1 MSRFGIKGISIRVT
15 VVFVFIIGTLIT
27 AATAITLHYLF
38 SSNIATEAVTAQ
50 AEILAK
56 NTQDKVEGL
65 HTKAAHSVEILA
77 RNSALVDGSQVDEYA
92 TDRLFA
98 NLLQNNNEFYAVYLG
113 LANGDFY
120 ELINLEASPKIREQL
135 GASLTDRFAKVR
147 IHQEQGKRVKHT
159 LFLNEAFEVSHQ
171 LVEPSGYDA
180 TTRPW
185 FQIADTIN
193 ASRTKPY
200 LFQHLQAPGQTFSMV
215 MEESGAVIAVDI
227 ALSTM
232 SQFLSRQMAT
242 GTPIEHSEV
251 FLYDLSGKLVASSDA
266 ATEMPRRELP
276 TLPLSEQER
285 NYLNSLGTVR
295 IANETDWAP
304 LDYSIAGQPRGY
316 TVELMQM
323 LARSLG
329 LSVEFINGVSW
340 ETLVQHFQRGD
351 LEILTPVYRTGS
363 NSHWGQFSSPMVE
376 MPMALA
382 TRVEGQRYTSLETL
396 NGAVLAIPAGW
407 SIISEIRRAYP
418 QIRILETASVA
429 DALMAVIGGEADA
442 TIETRIILDYTKRVY
457 FLEGLHIEP
466 NLEIGPVNFDAG
478 LRAVFKPE
486 LAPLAELFERALAQ
500 VGPGDRQYLS
510 QRWLGDMTEIRQQDS
525 LTVPYKAL
533 ITTAQE
539 RLLQGKL
546 NRLPLEGRD
555 SFLYIEPLRVGEDHF
570 FALAL
575 DVGTVLEASRRE
587 VLVSATA
594 TAICILALLPFCYL
608 LANPIVNP
616 IRQLAKENE
625 KVMRRQYQQVQRQ
638 PSIIKEV
645 DELSTSLVEMS
656 AAIAEHEAQQQRL
669 MDSFIEVI
677 AQTIDDKSPYTGG
690 HCYRVPELGLMLARE
705 ASISQKEVFSAFSI
719 KDKDKHREFKLA
731 AWLHDCGKI
740 STPEHVVDKGS
751 KLESSYNRI
760 HEIRTRFEVLWRD
773 EEIRYLEAVMA
784 TPQDEP
790 ELRAR
795 RDQAQRLLTEQ
806 FEFVARCNVGG
817 EFMEDESIERLRGI
831 ATRTWQRH
839 FDDCLGLGPLE
850 ERRRGESQ
858 VQLPV
863 TENLLSDKP
872 EHRIAWERKQSYDP
886 SLGIKLEPTELQN
899 NQGELYNL
907 CIRKGTLNDEERFR
921 INEHT
926 VSTIKILE
934 SLPFPP
940 ELANVPR
947 YASTHHETLK
957 GTGYPRRLT
966 GDQLSVGE
974 RILVLADIFEA
985 LTADDRPYKKAKSL
999 SSAINIL
1006 HKMVKDDHVDGE
1018 VFRLFLSTG
1027 VYMEYAERFLKP
1039 AQMDE
1044 VDLSRY
1050 LNEERAEDKEP
1061 A

>member
-1 MSRFGIKGISIRVT
+1 MSSLENRGISIRVT

-27 AATAITLHYLF
+27 AATAITLQYLF
-38 SSNIATEAVTAQ
+38 SSKIATEAVTAQ

-56 NTQDKVEGL
+56 NTQAKVEGL

-77 RNSALVDGSQVDEYA
+77 RNAALVEAGQVDEVA
-92 TDRLFA
+92 TDKLFA
-98 NLLQNNNEFYAVYLG
+98 NLLENNNEFYAVYLG

-120 ELINLEASPKIREQL
+120 ELINLEASPLIRDQL
-135 GASLTDRFAKVR
+135 GASLTDRFAKVV
-147 IHQEQGKRVKHT
+147 IHDLDGRRVKQT

-171 LVEPSGYDA
+171 FVESSDYDA
-180 TTRPW
+180 RTRPW
-185 FQIADTIN
+185 FQIADAIN

-232 SQFLSRQMAT
+232 SQFLTQQLAS
-242 GTPIEHSEV
+242 GTPLEHSEV
-251 FLYDLSGKLVASSDA
+251 FLYDLEGKLVASSA
-266 ATEMPRRELP
+266 AAIELPRRDLP
-276 TLPLSEQER
+276 MLPVTEQER
-285 NYLNSLGTVR
+285 LYLNGLGTVR

-316 TVELMQM
+316 TVELIQM

-340 ETLVQHFQRGD
+340 DTLVAHFQRGD
-351 LEILTPVYRTGS
+351 LEVLTPVYRTGS
-363 NSHWGQFSSPMVE
+363 NRDWGQFSAAMVE

-382 TRVEGQRYTSLETL
+382 TREQDARYTSLQAL
-396 NGAVLAIPAGW
+396 DGSVLAVPAGW
-407 SIISEIRRAYP
+407 SIIPEIEAAYP
-418 QIRILETASVA
+418 GIRIVEVASVA
-429 DALMAVIGGEADA
+429 DALRAVASGEADA
-442 TIETRIILDYTKRVY
+442 TLETRIILDYTQRVY
-457 FLEGLHIEP
+457 FIEGLHIEP
-466 NLEIGPVNFDAG
+466 QLDIGSVNFDAG
-478 LRAVFKPE
+478 LRAVFQPE
-486 LAPLAELFERALAQ
+486 LAPLAALFDRALAQ
-500 VGPGDRQYLS
+500 VGPDERQYLA
-510 QRWLGDMTEIRQQDS
+510 QRWLGDMGQIRQQDS
-525 LTVPYKAL
+525 LIVPYKAL
-533 ITTAQE
+533 MTTALD
-539 RLLQGKL
+539 RSLQGQL
-546 NRLPLEGRD
+546 NQVELDGRD
-555 SFLYIEPLRVGEDHF
+555 SFLYIEPLRVGKDHF
-570 FALAL
+570 FALAV
-575 DVGTVLEASRRE
+575 DEDAVLRVSRGE
-587 VLVSATA
+587 VMVSAAA
-594 TAICILALLPFCYL
+594 TAICILALLPLCYL

-616 IRQLAKENE
+616 IRQLAKQNE
-625 KVMRRQYQQVQRQ
+625 KVMRRQYQQVRRQ
-638 PSIIKEV
+638 PSVIKEV
-645 DELSTSLVEMS
+645 DELSSSLVQMS

-669 MDSFIEVI
+669 MDSFVEVI

-690 HCYRVPELGLMLARE
+690 HCYRVPELGLMMARE
-705 ASISQKEVFSAFSI
+705 ASISDSEAFKGFSI
-719 KDKDKHREFKLA
+719 ADKDKHREFKLA

-751 KLESSYNRI
+751 KLESNYNRI

-773 EEIRYLEAVMA
+773 EEIHYLKAVQA
-784 TPQDEP
+784 TPEREL
-790 ELRAR
+790 ELRAE
-795 RDQAQRLLTEQ
+795 RDQSQRELQQQ
-806 FEFVARCNVGG
+806 FEFVATCNVGG
-817 EFMEDESIERLRGI
+817 EFMADESIDQLKSI
-831 ATRTWQRH
+831 AKRTWQRH
-839 FDDCLGLGPLE
+839 FDDRLGLGPLE
-850 ERRRGESQ
+850 EKRYLDPKVS
-858 VQLPV
+858 LPA
-863 TENLLSDKP
+863 TENLLSNKP
-872 EHRIAWERKQSYDP
+872 EHCIPWERKHSYDP
-886 SLGIKLEPTELQN
+886 ALGIKLVPTELQN

-999 SSAINIL
+999 SCAINIL
-1006 HKMVKDDHVDGE
+1006 HHMVKDDHVDEE
-1018 VFRLFLSTG
+1018 VFRLFLTTG
-1027 VYMEYAERFLKP
+1027 VYLEYAERFLKP
-1039 AQMDE
+1039 SQIDA
-1044 VDLSRY
+1044 VDLSKY
-1050 LNEERAEDKEP
+1050 LQPLPEVEAQP